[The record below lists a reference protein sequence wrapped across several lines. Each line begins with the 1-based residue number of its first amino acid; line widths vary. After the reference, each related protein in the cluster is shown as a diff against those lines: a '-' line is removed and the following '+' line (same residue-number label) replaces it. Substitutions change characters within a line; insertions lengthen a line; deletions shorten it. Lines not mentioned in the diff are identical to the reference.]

1 MTVGGSGN
9 ICATHMRYIYPSFY
23 YFELRVKATNEETYS
38 KAVLVAVKGMPQTGQ
53 AGGTV
58 EITTSS
64 DPTKVYIADRP
75 DTGDMDYT
83 YNYTEANYTAV
94 KGVCDNTEKD
104 ILIKYPDGTGV
115 EYSGICQ
122 TWHNETSVGAVI
134 ECTLHTVPA
143 TSPADLTSAE
153 VAAKITAS
161 V

>member
-1 MTVGGSGN
+1 MAKAYNDIG
-9 ICATHMRYIYPSFY
+9 I
-23 YFELRVKATNEETYS
+23 ELRVKAKTAEKYS
-38 KAVLVAVKGMPQTGQ
+38 SAILVEIKSTPATGQ
-53 AGGTV
+53 AGGTLEV
-58 EITTSS
+58 TTHS
-64 DPTKVYIADRP
+64 DPTKVYIPDRP

-94 KGVCDNTEKD
+94 KAICDNTEKD

-122 TWHNETSVGAVI
+122 TWHNEVSVGAVI

-143 TSPADLTSAE
+143 TSPADLTSAQ
-153 VAAKITAS
+153 VTAKITPS

>member
-1 MTVGGSGN
+1 MAKAMNDIG
-9 ICATHMRYIYPSFY
+9 I
-23 YFELRVKATNEETYS
+23 ELRVKEKTSSTYTS
-38 KAVLVAVKGMPQTGQ
+38 AILVEIKSTPATGQ
-53 AGGTV
+53 AGGTLEV
-58 EITTSS
+58 TTHS
-64 DPTKVYIADRP
+64 DPTKVYVPDRP
-75 DTGDMDYT
+75 DTGDMDYV

-94 KGVCDNTEKD
+94 KAVCDNTEKD

-153 VAAKITAS
+153 VAAKIATS
-161 V
+161 L

>member
-1 MTVGGSGN
+1 MAKAYNDVG
-9 ICATHMRYIYPSFY
+9 I
-23 YFELRVKATNEETYS
+23 ELRIKEKNAEKYS
-38 KAVLVAVKGMPQTGQ
+38 SAVLVEIKSTPATGQ
-53 AGGTV
+53 AGGNLEV
-58 EITTSS
+58 TTHS
-64 DPTKVYIADRP
+64 DPTKTYIPDRP
-75 DTGDMDYT
+75 DTGDMDFT

-94 KGVCDNTEKD
+94 KGVCDNSEKD

-122 TWHNETSVGAVI
+122 TWHNEVSVGAVI

-143 TSPADLTSAE
+143 TSPADLTSQE